1 MSMRKMY
8 YRVTVNGKESGIVHT
23 LEQVREVKATYP
35 NAEFLTVF
43 EEVKE
48 EAPKMSEKHLAM
60 RVKC

>member
-1 MSMRKMY
+1 MRKMCY
-8 YRVTVNGKESGIVHT
+8 KVMVNGKESGIIHT
-23 LEQVREVKATYP
+23 LEQVKEVKATYP